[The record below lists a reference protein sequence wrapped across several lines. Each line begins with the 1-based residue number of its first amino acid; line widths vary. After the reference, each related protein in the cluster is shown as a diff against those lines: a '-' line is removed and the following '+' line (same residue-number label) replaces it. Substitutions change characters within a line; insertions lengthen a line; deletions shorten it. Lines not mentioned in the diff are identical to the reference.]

1 MLIRIEVIMM
11 KSLTISSRSRQTLRG
26 LIDHKLELLM
36 IASSTIILLITLHF
50 PVSQLTIFFYLLA
63 YLIIGFPVIRQSIKN
78 IAVGDLFDENFL
90 MTIAT
95 VGALAL
101 GDYAEAIAVM
111 LFYQIGD
118 LFEDIAVNQSK
129 QSITA
134 LLKVKATTATVKT
147 PTGPKAMK
155 PEQVQPGQIMLIKPG
170 ERVALDGQLVA
181 GQSSLDTSALTGE
194 SLPRD
199 VKTGDTVLSG
209 TINLTGALEVQVTK
223 PYQESTIA
231 HILDL
236 VQNAGQKKTT
246 TEKFIKRF
254 ARIYTPVVVGLA
266 LLLAIVPPLTGLG
279 TWATWINRALVFL
292 VISCPC
298 ALVISVPLSFFG
310 GIGAASRHGVLIKG
324 SNFLEVLNHV
334 DTIAFDKTGTLTQG
348 KFTVS
353 KIAPVAPMTAHELLG
368 LAAAVE
374 QHSNHPIAQS
384 VVAAYPDNLVD
395 YDVQDIT
402 ETAGHG
408 ISATVNGQGVIIG
421 NAQALA
427 AHQIKL
433 TDIELTGTCV
443 NVALDGQYVG
453 QITVADQPKP
463 DAESAITA
471 LKQHDIQTVLLTGDN
486 RHIADRI
493 GKQLGISHV
502 KSDLLP
508 AQKVTAIET
517 LTQAAHAKNH
527 RVAFVGDG
535 INDTPVLAR
544 ADVGIAMGGLGADAA
559 IEAADIVIMDD
570 QPTKIN
576 VAMKIAKR
584 TKTIVWEN
592 ITFALLVKIV
602 FLALGAVGIVGMWE
616 AVFADVGVTLIAIVN
631 ALRLQRL

>member
-1 MLIRIEVIMM
+1 MM

-78 IAVGDLFDENFL
+78 IAIGDLFDENFL

-147 PTGPKAMK
+147 PTGPKTMK

-199 VKTGDTVLSG
+199 VKAGDTVLSG

-254 ARIYTPVVVGLA
+254 AKIYTPVVVGLA

-353 KIAPVAPMTAHELLG
+353 KITPVAPMTAHELLG

-384 VVAAYPDNLVD
+384 VVASYPDNLAD
-395 YDVQDIT
+395 YDVQAIT
-402 ETAGHG
+402 KTAGHG
-408 ISATVNGQGVIIG
+408 IRATVNGQSVIIG

-493 GKQLGISHV
+493 GKQLGISQV

>member
-1 MLIRIEVIMM
+1 MM

-78 IAVGDLFDENFL
+78 IAIGDLFDENFL

-147 PTGPKAMK
+147 PTGPKTMK

-199 VKTGDTVLSG
+199 VKAGDTVLSG

-254 ARIYTPVVVGLA
+254 AKIYTPVVVGLA

-353 KIAPVAPMTAHELLG
+353 KITPVAPMTAHELLG

-384 VVAAYPDNLVD
+384 VVASYPDNLAD
-395 YDVQDIT
+395 YDVQAIT

-408 ISATVNGQGVIIG
+408 IRATVNGQSVIIG

-493 GKQLGISHV
+493 GKQLGISQV

>member
-1 MLIRIEVIMM
+1 M

>member
-1 MLIRIEVIMM
+1 MM

-147 PTGPKAMK
+147 PTGPKTMK

-199 VKTGDTVLSG
+199 VKAGDTVLSG
-209 TINLTGALEVQVTK
+209 TINLTGVLEVQVTK

-254 ARIYTPVVVGLA
+254 AKIYTPVVVGLA

-353 KIAPVAPMTAHELLG
+353 KITPVAPMTAHELLG

-384 VVAAYPDNLVD
+384 VVAAYPDNLAD
-395 YDVQDIT
+395 YDVQAIT

-408 ISATVNGQGVIIG
+408 ISATVNGQSVIIG

-471 LKQHDIQTVLLTGDN
+471 LKQHGIQTVLLTGDN
-486 RHIADRI
+486 RHIAVRI
-493 GKQLGISHV
+493 GKQLGISQV

>member
-1 MLIRIEVIMM
+1 M

-254 ARIYTPVVVGLA
+254 AKIYTPVVVGLA

-384 VVAAYPDNLVD
+384 VVAAYPDNLAD

-408 ISATVNGQGVIIG
+408 ISATVNGQSVIIG
-421 NAQALA
+421 NAQALV

-493 GKQLGISHV
+493 GKQLGISQV

-508 AQKVTAIET
+508 AQKVTAIEI

-559 IEAADIVIMDD
+559 IEAADIVIMND

>member
-1 MLIRIEVIMM
+1 MM
-11 KSLTISSRSRQTLRG
+11 KSLTIFSRSRQTLRG

-78 IAVGDLFDENFL
+78 IAVGDFFDENFL

-147 PTGPKAMK
+147 PTGPKTMK

-254 ARIYTPVVVGLA
+254 AKIYTPVVVGLA

-384 VVAAYPDNLVD
+384 VVAAYPDNLTD

-408 ISATVNGQGVIIG
+408 ISATVNGQSVIIG

-493 GKQLGISHV
+493 GKQLAIFQV
-502 KSDLLP
+502 KSNLLP

>member
-1 MLIRIEVIMM
+1 
-11 KSLTISSRSRQTLRG
+11 
-26 LIDHKLELLM
+26 M

>member
-1 MLIRIEVIMM
+1 MM

-147 PTGPKAMK
+147 PTGPKTMK

-199 VKTGDTVLSG
+199 VKAGDTVLSG

-254 ARIYTPVVVGLA
+254 AKIYTPVVVGLA

-353 KIAPVAPMTAHELLG
+353 KIVPVAPMTAHELLG

-384 VVAAYPDNLVD
+384 VVAAYPDNLAD
-395 YDVQDIT
+395 YDVQAIT

-408 ISATVNGQGVIIG
+408 ISATVNGQSVIIG

-493 GKQLGISHV
+493 GKQLGISQV